1 VANRIALTLV
11 FVLSFLTYLAP
22 DLTASVQL
30 APLVLFAVLVV
41 VRVLFSLS
49 NLRALGSLLELDGLL
64 FVVFLS
70 LLMIG
75 PSMASSYDKSTAYA
89 LLISACLILARLY
102 TAVVPIREVLEAFF
116 WSGIVS
122 VALFVPLSFATLMQ
136 SIQTLDRFGYVNLQT
151 NLLAF
156 LLTGYLCVMAWKF
169 FTGGWHMKT
178 LTGALSLSC
187 AVMIFFTS
195 SRGAFVG
202 CLVGCGFGI
211 GMVFLRSDKERRKW
225 LFRRIALA
233 AALLIGTL
241 LMFHDLPTAKDAYDF
256 TDQVLAISNPQR
268 GIDSGFSGRFG
279 IWKNTMG
286 PLSNGGWLLGRGM
299 RSSESLYPMID
310 NSYLVILYELGLFPL
325 VLITWRFLS
334 ILRRFL
340 RAYFGAVSESQ
351 RNLLLACSLLI
362 VTLLTINIVDRLLF
376 AVGNP
381 YSLLAL
387 LFFAAPTSA
396 ISQELEA
403 PAHEPERLGFIP
415 KQTCSNLQPSS

>member
-1 VANRIALTLV
+1 MANRIVLTLV

-22 DLTASVQL
+22 ELTSSVQIV
-30 APLVLFAVLVV
+30 PLILFAALVV
-41 VRVLFSLS
+41 GRVLFSPS
-49 NLRALGSLLELDGLL
+49 ILRALGSLLEIDGLL
-64 FVVFLS
+64 FVLS
-70 LLMIG
+70 LSVLLIA
-75 PSMASSYDKSTAYA
+75 PSMASAYGQSLQYA

-102 TAVVPIREVLEAFF
+102 MAVVPIREVLEAFF

-122 VALFVPLSFATLMQ
+122 VTLFVPLSFATLIQ

-169 FTGGWHMKT
+169 LTGGWRMKI
-178 LTGALSLSC
+178 LTGAVSLSS

-202 CLVGCGFGI
+202 CLVGCGFGM
-211 GMVFLRSDKERRKW
+211 GMVFLGSDKERRKW
-225 LFRRIALA
+225 LARRIALV
-233 AALLIGTL
+233 AALLMGTL
-241 LMFHDLPTAKDAYDF
+241 YLFHDLPSAKDAYDF

-268 GIDSGFSGRFG
+268 GIDSGFSGRVG

-286 PLSNGGWLLGRGM
+286 PLAGGAWLLGRGM

-325 VLITWRFLS
+325 ILITWRFVS

-351 RNLLLACSLLI
+351 RKLLLVCSLLVVI
-362 VTLLTINIVDRLLF
+362 LLTINIVDRLLF

-381 YSLLAL
+381 YSLLVL
-387 LFFAAPTSA
+387 LFFAAPTSVVG
-396 ISQELEA
+396 QELEG
-403 PAHEPERLGFIP
+403 PARESERSRFLV